1 MIFYKTS
8 SFGNDFIEIDES
20 DLPAQTADKCLLAR
34 EICDAHR
41 AVGADGVVFYSS
53 CRKADIPLGDSPCCK
68 AGIPS
73 GDRPCCK
80 AGIPLGDRGLE
91 FNFQIH
97 NRDGGEAE
105 LSGNG
110 MAGLA
115 AVLFQRRLASS
126 PLLLQTR
133 SGPRHVALLGR
144 DGPVFQLEVE
154 IGRAD
159 FSNREFFPFLKGKQ
173 ECYAGVGLE
182 FFPVSVG
189 NPHAVILCRDWTDS
203 KRLAALGKKL
213 ENHPMFPGRVNVEF
227 VYFSAAEHPPEG
239 TGALRHPSPTKG
251 TGALRHPSP
260 TKGTGALRHP
270 SPLDGTAALRPAS
283 PTKGTGALRHPSCR
297 VFFYERGVGPTLASS
312 TGSAAVF
319 AVLRR
324 LGLVKDRL
332 LIDCGADKIAVTWK
346 QGIFIHNFT
355 RLVCRGNY
363 F

>member
-20 DLPAQTADKCLLAR
+20 DLPDQAADKCLLAR
-34 EICDAHR
+34 EICDTHR
-41 AVGADGVVFYSS
+41 TVGADGVVFY
-53 CRKADIPLGDSPCCK
+53 RV
-68 AGIPS
+68 
-73 GDRPCCK
+73 
-80 AGIPLGDRGLE
+80 RGNE
-91 FNFQIH
+91 FSFQIH

-126 PLLLQTR
+126 PLHLHTK
-133 SGPRHVALLGR
+133 SGLKRVALLRR

-159 FSNREFFPFLKGKQ
+159 FSNRQAFPFLKDKQ
-173 ECYAGVGLE
+173 DSYVSDDLK
-182 FFPVSVG
+182 FYPVVVG
-189 NPHAVILCRDWTDS
+189 NPHAVVLCREEP
-203 KRLAALGKKL
+203 AAEMLPVLGKKL
-213 ENHPMFPGRVNVEF
+213 ASHGQFPFQVNVEF
-227 VYFSAAEHPPEG
+227 VYFSDAENF
-239 TGALRHPSPTKG
+239 
-251 TGALRHPSP
+251 
-260 TKGTGALRHP
+260 
-270 SPLDGTAALRPAS
+270 
-283 PTKGTGALRHPSCR
+283 R

-324 LGLVKDRL
+324 LGLVSDRL

-363 F
+363 FR